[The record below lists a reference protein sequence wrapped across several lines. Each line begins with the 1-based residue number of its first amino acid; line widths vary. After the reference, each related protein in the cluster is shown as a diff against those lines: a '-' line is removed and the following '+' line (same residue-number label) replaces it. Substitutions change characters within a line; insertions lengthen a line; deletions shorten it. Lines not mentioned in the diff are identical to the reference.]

1 MKTVLLNKWHLSP
14 LGGNS
19 TASTVFIFA
28 GGSASGKIA
37 NTWTIDFDT
46 ETWTAGPDMMVTRDV
61 HGCAMLDSGLI
72 VVAGGDGKSSV
83 EILKPGSNS
92 WTQGSIFKN
101 YR

>member
-14 LGGNS
+14 LDH

-28 GGSASGKIA
+28 GGSASGRIS

-92 WTQGSIFKN
+92 WTQGMYIQKL
-101 YR
+101 